1 MANGGYMKN
10 RNGKLPF
17 NKTSFY
23 RITRKRFAIKLPMAA
38 SIIAESLSRIQ
49 TLQSQS
55 NNPYMGLVVATMI
68 ATEAINTFGNAAKV
82 MGNDL

>member
-1 MANGGYMKN
+1 MKN
-10 RNGKLPF
+10 RNSKLPF

-23 RITRKRFAIKLPMAA
+23 RIARKRFAVKLPMAA
-38 SIIAESLSRIQ
+38 SIIAEGLSRIQ
-49 TLQSQS
+49 MLRSQ
-55 NNPYMGLVVATMI
+55 NINPHIKMAKAAMI

>member
-1 MANGGYMKN
+1 MKN
-10 RNGKLPF
+10 RNSKLPF

-23 RITRKRFAIKLPMAA
+23 RIARKRF
-38 SIIAESLSRIQ
+38 IIQRAVVAPIITEGLSRIQ
-49 TLQSQS
+49 MLQSQS